1 VGYGIAPPDV
11 VTATDKVRTAF
22 HVTASAQA
30 AALASV
36 GDEQELASRRALNA
50 DGRARLESIVRDHG
64 LEPVGPALGNFVY
77 VEVGDGRA
85 MFEQLLQQGIIVRPL
100 EGFGAPSAIR
110 VSVGTSDELNA
121 FAVALGHVHSG
132 VSS

>member
-1 VGYGIAPPDV
+1 
-11 VTATDKVRTAF
+11 VRTAF